1 MQTENENSFSS
12 TESSGQRSW
21 RHIRIS
27 LSRVM
32 LRWTELDRAQQNL
45 DDALLIL
52 ERLVNDASTSSEENG
67 DSASA

>member
-1 MQTENENSFSS
+1 MPTENENYYYS
-12 TESSGQRSW
+12 TESSGLLAW
-21 RHIRIS
+21 RNIRIS

-52 ERLVNDASTSSEENG
+52 ERLVNDASISSEENG